1 MWLSDKES
9 TSQCRR
15 HRRQGLI
22 PGSGR
27 SPGGGNGN
35 PVQYSCLEHS
45 MDRGGWPAK
54 LHEVTKIWTWSN
66 DWEHTYIH
74 HTESTP
80 VHCNSIC
87 NLAKLMNIRITS
99 IIQISGGYGLFKFF
113 FSWLR
118 GMASRSSVLSPGMEP
133 RPPTLEAQ
141 SLNHWTTRK
150 VPRGQGFLSVS
161 LLMYLKHLKNAW
173 HTTGSQWI
181 FVECQN

>member
-113 FSWLR
+113 FFLGCGAWQVGVQFSHQGWNPGPLHWKHK
-118 GMASRSSVLSPGMEP
+118 VL
-133 RPPTLEAQ
+133 
-141 SLNHWTTRK
+141 
-150 VPRGQGFLSVS
+150 
-161 LLMYLKHLKNAW
+161 
-173 HTTGSQWI
+173 TTGPPGKSPEGRD
-181 FVECQN
+181 FCQFHYWCTLST